1 MDWHLAASKL
11 NPEVFLQLRYA
22 VWVLNNIFK
31 SQSVMKTQLKAVAC
45 VLFLTPVFSMLGT
58 VLSVSVTSCLRV
70 GGLCVPRQLN
80 QNILPLLILASFSLH
95 NPAYAFQQQEILPAG
110 PPLKN
115 IHTDS
120 ETAKR
125 FQQWSAL
132 IHRAPQLND
141 TEKLAAVNNFFNQM
155 TWVEDL
161 ALWGEDDYWA
171 TPIESL
177 LSNAGDCEDF
187 SIAKYFTL
195 LKMGIADE
203 KLRISYV
210 LLRKE
215 NQAHMVLSYYPD
227 AQDDPLILDN
237 LNSRI
242 MKSSE
247 RDDLQPVYHIN
258 SMGIWHQ
265 SRPNEILGSARNVK
279 KWRKMVMRLRD
290 DLMMVSSDILLAR
303 IYRDLIG
310 LPSQSA
316 FL

>member
-1 MDWHLAASKL
+1 
-11 NPEVFLQLRYA
+11 
-22 VWVLNNIFK
+22 
-31 SQSVMKTQLKAVAC
+31 MKTQLKAVAC
-45 VLFLTPVFSMLGT
+45 FLILAPVLSMLGT
-58 VLSVSVTSCLRV
+58 MLSGSVTSCLRV
-70 GGLCVPRQLN
+70 GRLCVPHQLN
-80 QNILPLLILASFSLH
+80 QKILHLLVLTSLALH
-95 NPAYAFQQQEILPAG
+95 NLAYAFQQQEILPAESQ
-110 PPLKN
+110 LNN

-125 FQQWSAL
+125 FHKWSAL
-132 IHRAPQLND
+132 MDRAPHLSD

-155 TWVEDL
+155 AWVEDQT
-161 ALWGEDDYWA
+161 LWGEDDYWA

-195 LKMGIADE
+195 LKMGIAEE

-247 RDDLQPVYHIN
+247 RDDFQPVYHIN

-265 SRPNEILGSARNVK
+265 SRPNEILGSAKNIK
-279 KWRKMVMRLRD
+279 KWRKMLIRLRD

-310 LPSQSA
+310 LPSQSPV
-316 FL
+316 L

>member
-1 MDWHLAASKL
+1 
-11 NPEVFLQLRYA
+11 
-22 VWVLNNIFK
+22 
-31 SQSVMKTQLKAVAC
+31 MKTQLKAVAC

-58 VLSVSVTSCLRV
+58 VLSVSVTSCLRT
-70 GGLCVPRQLN
+70 GMLCVPRQLN
-80 QNILPLLILASFSLH
+80 QNILPLLILACFSLH
-95 NPAYAFQQQEILPAG
+95 NPAYALQQQEILPAG
-110 PPLKN
+110 PPLNN

-195 LKMGIADE
+195 LKMGIAGE

-303 IYRDLIG
+303 IYRDLMG

>member
-1 MDWHLAASKL
+1 
-11 NPEVFLQLRYA
+11 
-22 VWVLNNIFK
+22 
-31 SQSVMKTQLKAVAC
+31 MKTQLKAVAC
-45 VLFLTPVFSMLGT
+45 FLILAPVLSMLGT
-58 VLSVSVTSCLRV
+58 MLSGSVTSCLRV
-70 GGLCVPRQLN
+70 GRLCVPRQLN
-80 QNILPLLILASFSLH
+80 QKLLHLLVLTSLSLH
-95 NPAYAFQQQEILPAG
+95 NLAYAFQQQEILPAESQ
-110 PPLKN
+110 LHN
-115 IHTDS
+115 IQTGS
-120 ETAKR
+120 KTAKR

-132 IHRAPQLND
+132 MDRAPHLSD

-155 TWVEDL
+155 AWVEDQ

-171 TPIESL
+171 TPVESL

-310 LPSQSA
+310 LPSQSSV
-316 FL
+316 L